1 MKVTITGP
9 GLTVSTDGPVE
20 SADALQRSVFEV
32 RLPSPTGDEAARA
45 GQVLAEWL
53 AEQRARRQSE

>member
-20 SADALQRSVFEV
+20 SADAIQRSALEV
-32 RLPSPTGDEAARA
+32 RLPPPPPERVGE
-45 GQVLAEWL
+45 LAELLVRLGWIKPRD
-53 AEQRARRQSE
+53 AG